1 MLEMPVSSYCSSSRG
16 PVEVNTYLNSAGALD
31 LPPFVHQSLVK
42 PLFPKVSTQHMHDV
56 LEHMT
61 SYYTRYYGSTT
72 GERSAL
78 WLHDHIAEV

>member
-1 MLEMPVSSYCSSSRG
+1 MLEMHVSSYSFPSRG
-16 PVEVNTYLNSAGALD
+16 LVEVNTYLNFSGAID

-42 PLFPKVSTQHMHDV
+42 PLFPKVSTQRMYDV